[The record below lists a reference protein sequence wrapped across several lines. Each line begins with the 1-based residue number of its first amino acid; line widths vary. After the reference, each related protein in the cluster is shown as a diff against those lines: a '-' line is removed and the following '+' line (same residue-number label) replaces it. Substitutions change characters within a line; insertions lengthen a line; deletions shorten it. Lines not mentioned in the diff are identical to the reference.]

1 METKVETLEGDRA
14 KVTVTVDEATVAG
27 RIKKQYK
34 QVANQYNI
42 PGFRRGK
49 APRPVIDAALG
60 KDYVRAVVTDDL
72 VNELYPLAVDE
83 SGIYPIGQPDF
94 NEENMDLVKDGE
106 AYVFDFEI
114 GVKPTM
120 ELSSYDP
127 VEIEMPPEKATEEQ
141 IDEEIDNLL
150 EHYMDIVPAP
160 ANTKVKEDKYV
171 EMKVSATDDNGD
183 EIESLT
189 TDSTQYGIGSGL
201 YPPTFDEQLIG
212 LKKGETKQFSIDMP
226 KETYAMTATLAGK
239 TAQINFDVE
248 VLGVLKKKAPELT
261 DEWVQNKIGVE
272 TVQELRDE
280 LRDEI
285 DSQKEAM
292 LPRLKESRALS
303 VLQERLQGEVPAG
316 VLEDAES
323 TLLQD
328 FFNQLQR
335 QGITLDAYMQQQ
347 GITSDQFR
355 ADVKQ
360 QAEDVAKQDLALDA
374 YAAHAGMQAT
384 DDDIREEFEKSGVA
398 DVDGMMEE
406 WRSTGRMYLVRQ
418 GILRQKAAIDIVDKA
433 VVTEEV
439 PEKKEEKAGKHS
451 AKADGEAD
459 EAAEADAEAAE

>member
-1 METKVETLEGDRA
+1 
-14 KVTVTVDEATVAG
+14 
-27 RIKKQYK
+27 
-34 QVANQYNI
+34 
-42 PGFRRGK
+42 
-49 APRPVIDAALG
+49 
-60 KDYVRAVVTDDL
+60 
-72 VNELYPLAVDE
+72 
-83 SGIYPIGQPDF
+83 
-94 NEENMDLVKDGE
+94 
-106 AYVFDFEI
+106 
-114 GVKPTM
+114 
-120 ELSSYDP
+120 
-127 VEIEMPPEKATEEQ
+127 
-141 IDEEIDNLL
+141 
-150 EHYMDIVPAP
+150 
-160 ANTKVKEDKYV
+160 
-171 EMKVSATDDNGD
+171 
-183 EIESLT
+183 
-189 TDSTQYGIGSGL
+189 
-201 YPPTFDEQLIG
+201 
-212 LKKGETKQFSIDMP
+212 
-226 KETYAMTATLAGK
+226 MTATLAGK

-328 FFNQLQR
+328 FLNQLQR

>member
-83 SGIYPIGQPDF
+83 AGIYPVGQPEFKEGDM
-94 NEENMDLVKDGE
+94 ELVKDGE
-106 AYVFDFEI
+106 AYVFDFEV
-114 GVKPTM
+114 GTKPTM

-171 EMKVSATDDNGD
+171 EMKITATDDNGD

-201 YPPTFDEQLIG
+201 YPPAFDEQLIG
-212 LKKGETKQFSIDMP
+212 LKKGETKQFTIDMP
-226 KETYAMTATLAGK
+226 KESYAMTATLAGK

-285 DSQKEAM
+285 DSQREAVF
-292 LPRLKESRALS
+292 PRLKESRALT
-303 VLQERLQGEVPAG
+303 VLQERLQGEVPEA
-316 VLEDAES
+316 VLEEAES

-347 GITSDQFR
+347 GITSEQFR
-355 ADVKQ
+355 EDVKK
-360 QAEDVAKQDLALDA
+360 QAADVAKQDLALDA
-374 YAAHAGMQAT
+374 YAAHAGMEAT
-384 DDDIREEFEKSGVA
+384 QDDIREEFEKSGVA

-406 WRSTGRMYLVRQ
+406 WRKSGQMHLVRQ
-418 GILRQKAAIDIVDKA
+418 GILRQKAAQEIVEKA

-439 PEKKEEKAGKHS
+439 PEKHEEKTGKHS
-451 AKADGEAD
+451 A
-459 EAAEADAEAAE
+459 EAAKAAEEATEEKAAE

>member
-1 METKVETLEGDRA
+1 VETKVEVLEGDRA
-14 KVTVTVDEATVAG
+14 KVIVTIDEATIAA

-34 QVANQYNI
+34 QVATQYNI

-49 APRPVIDAALG
+49 APRPVIDSALG

-83 SGIYPIGQPDF
+83 AGIYPIGQPDF
-94 NEENMDLVKDGE
+94 DEENMGLVEDGK
-106 AYVFDFEI
+106 AYTFDFEI
-114 GVKPTM
+114 GTKPVM

-127 VEIEMPPEKATEEQ
+127 VEIEMPPEKATDEQ
-141 IDEEIDNLL
+141 IDEEIDALL

-171 EMKVSATDDNGD
+171 DLKITATDDNGD

-189 TDSTQYGIGSGL
+189 TESTQYGVGSGL
-201 YPPTFDEQLIG
+201 YPPTFDDELMG
-212 LKKGETKQFSIDMP
+212 LKKGDTKQFAIDMP
-226 KETYAMTATLAGK
+226 KENYAMTATLAGK
-239 TAQINFDVE
+239 TAQINFDIE

-280 LRDEI
+280 LRDEL
-285 DSQKEAM
+285 DSQLGSM
-292 LPRLKESRALS
+292 YPRLKESRSLS
-303 VLQERLQGEVPAG
+303 VLQERLVGDVPES
-316 VLEDAES
+316 VLEDEES

-335 QGITLDAYMQQQ
+335 QGLTLDAYLQQQ

-355 ADVKQ
+355 ADVKA

-374 YAAHAGMQAT
+374 YAAHAGMEAT
-384 DDDIREEFEKSGVA
+384 NDDIRAEFEESGVA

-406 WRSTGRMYLVRQ
+406 WRKTGRMYLVRQ
-418 GILRQKAAIDIVDKA
+418 GILRQKAAKEIVDSA
-433 VVTEEV
+433 IVTEEAL
-439 PEKKEEKAGKHS
+439 KKPEEKTGKHEAKGEESEES
-451 AKADGEAD
+451 AE
-459 EAAEADAEAAE
+459 